1 MRQRILMSIIGV
13 FIHGV
18 NVGILKAVA
27 FGVDPFQSL
36 MSGLDAVIPIRFG
49 TLYVIVN
56 VILISFSLIFDRSKI
71 GLATVIN
78 LTIFGYIVEFSQGI
92 VESIF
97 DPMSMGTRIILL
109 IVGIVFICLGSA
121 FYFNANL
128 GVSTYD
134 AVSLYISERQSK
146 VSFKYCRVISDVICV
161 TAAAFLLRYAG
172 QSWHEVSASIGVAT
186 IITAFFMG
194 PLLSFFMRILPDPG
208 HADNNSDKES
218 GAEDEVK
225 QQEA

>member
-1 MRQRILMSIIGV
+1 MGQRILMSIIGV
-13 FIHGV
+13 FIHGI

-27 FGVDPFQSL
+27 LGVDPFQAL

-56 VILISFSLIFDRSKI
+56 AILISFSLIFDRSKI

-92 VESIF
+92 TKSIF
-97 DPMSMGTRIILL
+97 DPMSMMTRLILL
-109 IVGIVFICLGSA
+109 VIGIVFICFGSA
-121 FYFNANL
+121 IYFNANL

-134 AVSLYISERQSK
+134 AISLYISERQNK
-146 VSFKYCRVISDVICV
+146 VSFKFCRVISDIICV
-161 TAAAFLLRYAG
+161 TAAVILLRHAG
-172 QSWHEVSASIGVAT
+172 QSWQEVTASVGIAT

-208 HADNNSDKES
+208 HEKQNTNEPEPAG
-218 GAEDEVK
+218 GAE
-225 QQEA
+225 

>member
-1 MRQRILMSIIGV
+1 MLEDKNMRQRIMMSVLGV
-13 FIHGV
+13 LIHGV

-27 FGVDPFQSL
+27 LGVDPFQSL
-36 MSGLDAVIPIRFG
+36 MSGIDAVIPIRFG

-56 VILISFSLIFDRSKI
+56 AILISISLIFDRSKI

-78 LTIFGYIVEFSQGI
+78 LTIFGYIVEFSQSI

-97 DPMSMGTRIILL
+97 SPMNMAVRLILL
-109 IVGIVFICLGSA
+109 AIGLVFICFGSA
-121 FYFNANL
+121 IYFNANL

-134 AVSLYISERQSK
+134 AISLYISERQNR
-146 VSFKYCRVISDVICV
+146 VSFKYCRVISDIICV
-161 TAAAFLLRYAG
+161 TVAAILLRHAG
-172 QSWHEVSASIGVAT
+172 QGWNEITGSIGIAT

-208 HADNNSDKES
+208 HRA
-218 GAEDEVK
+218 
-225 QQEA
+225 